1 MSELKSGYIAK
12 IQIEHHFPIN
22 VDDGMQEDL
31 LSRVISK

>member
-22 VDDGMQEDL
+22 VDEGMQEDL
-31 LSRVISK
+31 FSEVILK